1 VPLRAESHHEGGGLR
16 NGELS
21 VMSISGVSSAASN
34 AALVQLY
41 QQRNQALTAIES
53 AVQSGNISTAQQS
66 LATLQQDT
74 QTIQSTLDPSGN
86 QSTGG
91 QGAGSS
97 SGQATGTSAQGAFA
111 SDLTA
116 LLQAVQS
123 GNTATAQ
130 QDATAVQNDLQN
142 ASSQQAPAATSGHHH
157 HHHHMGE
164 AADSTSGSSSTT
176 TTGTSTTSVT
186 DPTSGTSSDNV
197 LAELQA
203 LYSSN
208 S

>member
-1 VPLRAESHHEGGGLR
+1 
-16 NGELS
+16 
-21 VMSISGVSSAASN
+21 MSISGISAGSSNSV
-34 AALVQLY
+34 LLQLF
-41 QQRNQALTAIES
+41 QQRNQALASLES
-53 AVQSGNISTAQQS
+53 AVQSGNIGTAQQS
-66 LATLQQDT
+66 LTALQQDT
-74 QTIQSTLDPSGN
+74 QTIQSTLDPPGD

-91 QGAGSS
+91 QGTGSS
-97 SGQATGTSAQGAFA
+97 SGQPAGSSAQSTFA

-142 ASSQQAPAATSGHHH
+142 AGSAQAPAATSGHHH
-157 HHHHMGE
+157 HHHHM
-164 AADSTSGSSSTT
+164 AQSTDSTSASSSTS
-176 TTGTSTTSVT
+176 TTGTTTTSLT
-186 DPTSGTSSDNV
+186 DPTSDTTSNDTLS
-197 LAELQA
+197 LLQA

>member
-1 VPLRAESHHEGGGLR
+1 VPLCAGNHHEDGGLR
-16 NGELS
+16 NGELL
-21 VMSISGVSSAASN
+21 VMSISGVSSVASN
-34 AALVQLY
+34 AALLQLY
-41 QQRNQALTAIES
+41 QQRNQALASLES

-66 LATLQQDT
+66 LTALQQDT
-74 QTIQSTLDPSGN
+74 QTIQSTLDPSGD
-86 QSTGG
+86 QSASG

-97 SGQATGTSAQGAFA
+97 SGQTAGSSAQSAFA

-123 GNTATAQ
+123 GNMATAQ

-142 ASSQQAPAATSGHHH
+142 AGSQQAPAATSGHHH
-157 HHHHMGE
+157 HHQMGQ
-164 AADSTSGSSSTT
+164 AADWASAASSTT
-176 TTGTSTTSVT
+176 TTGTATTSLT
-186 DPTSGTSSDNV
+186 DPASDTSSDNI

>member
-1 VPLRAESHHEGGGLR
+1 
-16 NGELS
+16 
-21 VMSISGVSSAASN
+21 MSISGISSAASN
-34 AALVQLY
+34 AALLQLY
-41 QQRNQALTAIES
+41 QQRNQALASLES

-66 LATLQQDT
+66 LTALQQDT

-86 QSTGG
+86 QSASG

-97 SGQATGTSAQGAFA
+97 SGQTAGASAQSAFA

-142 ASSQQAPAATSGHHH
+142 AGSQQAPAATSGHHH
-157 HHHHMGE
+157 HHHHMAQ
-164 AADSTSGSSSTT
+164 AADSASASSSTT
-176 TTGTSTTSVT
+176 TTNTSTTSLT
-186 DPTSGTSSDNV
+186 DPASNTSSDNI

>member
-1 VPLRAESHHEGGGLR
+1 
-16 NGELS
+16 
-21 VMSISGVSSAASN
+21 MSISGISSAASN
-34 AALVQLY
+34 AALVQLF
-41 QQRNQALTAIES
+41 QQRNQALAALES
-53 AVQSGNISTAQQS
+53 AVQSGNMSAAQQS
-66 LATLQQDT
+66 LTTLQQDT

-86 QSTGG
+86 QSSSGPGTG
-91 QGAGSS
+91 AS
-97 SGQATGTSAQGAFA
+97 SGQTSGTSAQSAFA

-142 ASSQQAPAATSGHHH
+142 AGSPQAPAATSGHHH

-164 AADSTSGSSSTT
+164 AADWASASSTSATS
-176 TTGTSTTSVT
+176 TSTTSLT
-186 DPTSGTSSDNV
+186 DPTSDASANNA
-197 LAELQA
+197 LAQLQA
-203 LYSSN
+203 LYNAN